1 MHLLPTKT
9 QLRTPNRYMTKSEKK
24 KPVIIGIGELLW
36 DILPTGKKAGGAP
49 INFAYHASQF
59 NTESYAISAVGNDP
73 LGDEIMTE
81 IESININYVIERVN
95 FPTGTV
101 HVKLKDG
108 LPDYTII
115 EDVAWDHI
123 PMTNEIEKLAIKAD
137 AICFGTLAQRS
148 EISRNTIQSVLSFVP
163 RNSFKIFD
171 INIRQNFY
179 SKDIIYK
186 SLEACNVF
194 KANDDELILLKVLF
208 EKRHVEE
215 NKLCCWFVNEFNL
228 KYMILTAGS
237 SYSKVF
243 SPEIYSY
250 IETPKVEVMDTV
262 GAGNAFTGAF
272 ISSILEG
279 KSFTDAHLT
288 AVDKAAFVCTK
299 SGGWVTD

>member
-1 MHLLPTKT
+1 MK
-9 QLRTPNRYMTKSEKK
+9 QSKK
-24 KPVIIGIGELLW
+24 KRPLIIGIGELLW
-36 DILPTGKKAGGAP
+36 DMLPTGKKAGGAP
-49 INFAYHASQF
+49 INFVYHASRLGA
-59 NTESYAISAVGNDP
+59 ESYAISAIGNDS
-73 LGDEIMTE
+73 LGDEIMTK
-81 IESININYVIERVN
+81 IEEINIEHVIERVN

-101 HVKLKDG
+101 LVKMKDG

-115 EDVAWDHI
+115 ENVAWDHI
-123 PMTNEIEKLAIKAD
+123 PMTEQIKELAKKAD
-137 AICFGTLAQRS
+137 VICFGTLAQRS
-148 EISRNTIQSVLSFVP
+148 DTSRKTIMTMLSLVP
-163 RNSFKIFD
+163 QESFRIFD
-171 INIRQNFY
+171 INIRQSFY
-179 SKDIIYK
+179 SKEIINE
-186 SLEACNVF
+186 SLKVSNVF
-194 KANDDELILLKVLF
+194 KINDDELELLKELY
-208 EKRHVEE
+208 EMQQSDDNE
-215 NKLCCWFVNEFNL
+215 LCHWFVERFNL

-262 GAGNAFTGAF
+262 GAGDAFTGAF